1 MLMEELIGL
10 LRENNI
16 MLRFL
21 CNYIIEKEQVQ
32 DTKDFLNN
40 VAADMYVETLTR
52 GK

>member
-1 MLMEELIGL
+1 MEELLRL

-40 VAADMYVETLTR
+40 VAADVYVETITR
-52 GK
+52 GNK